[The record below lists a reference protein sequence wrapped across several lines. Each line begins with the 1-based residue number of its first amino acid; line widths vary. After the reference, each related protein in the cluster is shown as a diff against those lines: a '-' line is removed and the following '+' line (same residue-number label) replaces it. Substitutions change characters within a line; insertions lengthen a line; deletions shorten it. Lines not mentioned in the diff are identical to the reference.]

1 MRTHIHSPCHSL
13 LRSTPLT
20 PSHHLPT
27 AAIFTLLP
35 STRHPLLL
43 LRLAPTSRPGPAR
56 SNSTRLSPVWLETQ
70 PVHHPRVESRR
81 GESGFS
87 IDRGAETSDAR
98 NVAFNK
104 EQTVATATTS
114 PVLPSALC
122 SLPIKLM
129 KKRKEPWRDSEEGV
143 KEVEEGKEEEE

>member
-1 MRTHIHSPCHSL
+1 MRRKECGHAFTLCVTLSSTALHSPHRITSL
-13 LRSTPLT
+13 SPL
-20 PSHHLPT
+20 SL
-27 AAIFTLLP
+27 
-35 STRHPLLL
+35 SPLSSPPRVILCFSRVSFPHRDPH
-43 LRLAPTSRPGPAR
+43 RLGP
-56 SNSTRLSPVWLETQ
+56 TRLGLAQSGSRHSWFT
-70 PVHHPRVESRR
+70 SSGWRR

-114 PVLPSALC
+114 PALPSALC

-129 KKRKEPWRDSEEGV
+129 KKKRKERWRDSEGGV
-143 KEVEEGKEEEE
+143 KEV